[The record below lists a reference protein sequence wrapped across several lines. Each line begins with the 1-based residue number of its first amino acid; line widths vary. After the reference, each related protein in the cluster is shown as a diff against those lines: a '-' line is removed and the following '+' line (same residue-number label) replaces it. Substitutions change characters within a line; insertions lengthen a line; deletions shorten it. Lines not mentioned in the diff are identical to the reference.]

1 MKLAYVAW
9 DKAGKQEVS
18 TLEAP
23 NAAEA
28 TETLRRKGLFVTE
41 ISQAGEATTVNRQ
54 SSSKVGAG
62 KRLKCLTM
70 FTRQLYVLVS
80 SGTPLVQSLGAL
92 ERQTKEG
99 HWRDTIN
106 SIRLRIEEGESLAEA
121 MASAPEYFDA
131 PCRSLIS
138 AGESSGKLPEML
150 DRLATMAQKQ
160 QHIRNSI
167 IGATIYPILLLTVAI
182 SVLTMML
189 LFVVPRFADL
199 FATLGVPL
207 PATTKSL
214 LWISFCLKSYWW
226 AILGGMVGLGVGAK
240 WYLATPEGK
249 RVRDTVIINLPQFGK
264 IVKSFATARIVRL
277 LGILLEGDVP
287 ILDALDMTVASVGNC
302 HYADLMTKARDAVS
316 QGESIGSAFKDSD
329 LISPSVYETIRN
341 GEQSGQLGTLLLN
354 VAGFLEEENEVIVR
368 SLTSIIE
375 PVILV
380 VMGGLVGLVAISM
393 FTPLFDLT
401 SMAGG

>member
-1 MKLAYVAW
+1 MNLAYVAW
-9 DKAGKQEVS
+9 DKSGKQEVS
-18 TLEAP
+18 TIEAP
-23 NAAEA
+23 SAAEG
-28 TETLRRKGLFVTE
+28 TEILRRKGLYVTE
-41 ISQAGEATTVNRQ
+41 ISQTAEGSTNARK

-62 KRLKCLTM
+62 KRMKCLTM

-80 SGTPLVQSLGAL
+80 SGTPLVQSLEAL

-106 SIRLRIEEGESLAEA
+106 SIRVRIEEGESLADA

-167 IGATIYPILLLTVAI
+167 IGATIYPILLLTVAT
-182 SVLTMML
+182 SVLTLML

-199 FATLGVPL
+199 FSTLGVPL
-207 PATTKSL
+207 PGTTKAL
-214 LWISFCLKSYWW
+214 LAISGGLKSYWW
-226 AILGGMVGLGVGAK
+226 LMLGAMVAFSVGGK
-240 WYLATPEGK
+240 FYFRTPAGK
-249 RVRDTVIINLPQFGK
+249 RVIDTVTISLPQFGK
-264 IVKSFATARIVRL
+264 ITKSFITARIVRL
-277 LGILLEGDVP
+277 LGVLLEGDVP
-287 ILDALDMTVASVGNC
+287 ILDALDMTIASAGNC
-302 HYADLMTKARDAVS
+302 HYFDLMTRARNAVS
-316 QGESIGSAFKDSD
+316 QGESIASAFKDSD

-354 VAGFLEEENEVIVR
+354 IAGFLEEENEVIVR

-380 VMGGLVGLVAISM
+380 VMGALVGLVAISM

-401 SMAGG
+401 SMAG